1 MKWITANDLA
11 GKDRNEQKSF
21 RRALRADQDCCSWH
35 KHNERWKVEDGSKE
49 YKDMKRVLNSRKE
62 R

>member
-11 GKDRNEQKSF
+11 GKDRNDQKSF
-21 RRALRADQDCCSWH
+21 RRALRADQDCCIWH

-49 YKDMKRVLNSRKE
+49 HEDLKRVFNSWQG
-62 R
+62 